1 MPIVAEQQGKIT
13 PKSALRHR
21 PIGTKQ
27 TTVPITQRST
37 RIQKKEPETRTTGNT
52 PLLAS
57 KAASKTEQHE
67 HARWLVLVGISMVA
81 TIVLIWMLQMVLAWG
96 TTAYNDLRFGRPRTF
111 QIDAV
116 VGHNDSTATP
126 SHFVAFNLRGHIQIL
141 ELPGGDASHAR
152 MIVGPTLSGDGADL
166 VPVTLQF
173 VDRQGNHHPDMLIH
187 SGAIELWLKNQNG
200 TFVPQ

>member
-1 MPIVAEQQGKIT
+1 MSIVAEQQGKIT

-27 TTVPITQRST
+27 TTIPITQRSS
-37 RIQKKEPETRTTGNT
+37 RLQKKEPETRATGNT
-52 PLLAS
+52 PLPAS
-57 KAASKTEQHE
+57 KPEQHE
-67 HARWLVLVGISMVA
+67 HVHWLVPIGLSMTA

-96 TTAYNDLRFGRPRTF
+96 TTTYNDLRFGRPRTF
-111 QIDAV
+111 QVDVV
-116 VGHNDSTATP
+116 VGHNDSAATP
-126 SHFVAFNLRGHIQIL
+126 SHFVAFNLHGHIQIL

-187 SGAIELWLKNQNG
+187 SGTLELWLKNQNG
-200 TFVPQ
+200 TFSP

>member
-1 MPIVAEQQGKIT
+1 MSIVAEQQGRIT

-27 TTVPITQRST
+27 TTIPITPRSS
-37 RIQKKEPETRTTGNT
+37 RLQKKKPETHITGNT
-52 PLLAS
+52 PLPAS
-57 KAASKTEQHE
+57 KAASKPEQHE
-67 HARWLVLVGISMVA
+67 HVHWLVPIGLSMTA

-96 TTAYNDLRFGRPRTF
+96 TTTYNDLRFGRPRTF
-111 QIDAV
+111 QVDVV
-116 VGHNDSTATP
+116 VGHNDSVAHPTHFTAM
-126 SHFVAFNLRGHIQIL
+126 NLGGHIQIL

-187 SGAIELWLKNQNG
+187 SGTLELWLKNQNG
-200 TFVPQ
+200 TFSP

>member
-1 MPIVAEQQGKIT
+1 MSIVVEGQKKIA

-27 TTVPITQRST
+27 TTVPITQRSS
-37 RIQKKEPETRTTGNT
+37 RMQKKEPETRITGDA
-52 PLLAS
+52 PLPVNKTAS
-57 KAASKTEQHE
+57 KAQPPDRVH
-67 HARWLVLVGISMVA
+67 WLIPIGISMTV
-81 TIVLIWMLQMVLAWG
+81 TIVLIWLLQSALAWG

-111 QIDAV
+111 QIDVV
-116 VGHNDSTATP
+116 VGHNDSLATP
-126 SHFVAFNLRGHIQIL
+126 SHFIAFNLRGHIQIL

-173 VDRQGNHHPDMLIH
+173 VNRQGNHHPDMLVH
-187 SGAIELWLKNQNG
+187 SGSIELWFKNQNG

>member
-1 MPIVAEQQGKIT
+1 MSIVVEQQKKIAA
-13 PKSALRHR
+13 KSALRHR

-27 TTVPITQRST
+27 TTVPITQRSS
-37 RIQKKEPETRTTGNT
+37 RMQKKEPETRATGET
-52 PLLAS
+52 PLPAS
-57 KAASKTEQHE
+57 KAASKPQQPERVH
-67 HARWLVLVGISMVA
+67 WLIPIGISMTV
-81 TIVLIWMLQMVLAWG
+81 TIVLIWLLQLALAWG
-96 TTAYNDLRFGRPRTF
+96 TTTYNDLRFGRPRTF
-111 QIDAV
+111 QIDVV
-116 VGHNDSTATP
+116 VGHNDSLATP

-173 VDRQGNHHPDMLIH
+173 VDRQGNHHPDMLVH
-187 SGAIELWLKNQNG
+187 SGSIELWFKNQNG